1 MPIFSRFNPIKNN
14 YLKKLEYYT
23 IYVILP
29 CFFTKSSMRIIIAGA
44 GEVGTH
50 LAKML
55 SNENHE
61 ILLIDTEEDR
71 LRPIDSSLDVL
82 TYHGSA
88 TSVSLLQSVLSKKTD
103 LFIAV
108 THAES
113 TNITSSILAKRLG
126 ALKTI
131 ARIDNLEYLEHSTE
145 DFFKSLGIDS
155 LIYPE
160 LIAAREVLGL
170 LHETGTT
177 EFMEFSG
184 GTLAMY
190 VQKLD
195 EKAPIINKTLEEIAI
210 TFKTDKYRAVAI
222 KRNDKT
228 IIPRGH
234 ERFMLGDL
242 VYVISTHE
250 GIDEMMKTSG
260 KENFEAKSIMI
271 LGGSRIGKHVAL
283 YMQKTSEVKLID
295 SNIER
300 CEALAEILEQT
311 LIINGDCRNVDLLE
325 QEGLK
330 QMDAFVAVTGNSE
343 TNILSCLLAKKMGV
357 KRTIAEV
364 ENMEY
369 INLAENTGID
379 TIINKKISAASRIFR
394 HTTNPNVTQVKY
406 LTGADAEIL
415 EFNVPANSKITKGTL
430 RSMDFP
436 DDAIVGGG
444 THDGVPF
451 IATGD
456 TIIKANDKVVVFT
469 LPSAYD
475 KISKFFT

>member
-1 MPIFSRFNPIKNN
+1 
-14 YLKKLEYYT
+14 
-23 IYVILP
+23 
-29 CFFTKSSMRIIIAGA
+29 MRIIIAGA

-61 ILLIDTEEDR
+61 IIIIDPEETRIKLIEST
-71 LRPIDSSLDVL
+71 LDVL

-88 TSVSLLQSVLSKKTD
+88 TSIKILEEILLKKTD

-108 THAES
+108 THSED
-113 TNITSSILAKRLG
+113 TNIISSILAKRFG
-126 ALKTI
+126 TIKTI
-131 ARIDNLEYLEHSTE
+131 ARIDNIDYLEHSTP

-170 LHETGTT
+170 LQETGTT

-184 GTLAMY
+184 GALTMF

-195 EKAPIINKTLEEIAI
+195 KNAPILNKSLEEISI
-210 TFKTDKYRAVAI
+210 INKTDKYRAVAI

-228 IIPRGH
+228 IIPRGK
-234 ERFMLGDL
+234 EQFRLGDL
-242 VYVISTHE
+242 VYVISTSE
-250 GIDEMMKTSG
+250 GIDEVMKTSG
-260 KENFEAKSIMI
+260 KESFEAKSIMI

-283 YMQKTSEVKLID
+283 YMQKNCEVKLID
-295 SNIER
+295 INPEK
-300 CEALAEILEQT
+300 CEALAEILDNT
-311 LIINGDCRNVDLLE
+311 LLICGDCRNADLLE
-325 QEGLK
+325 QEGISK
-330 QMDAFVAVTGNSE
+330 MDAFVAVTGNSE
-343 TNILSCLLAKKMGV
+343 TNILSCLLAKKLGV
-357 KRTIAEV
+357 KKTIAEV

-369 INLAENTGID
+369 INLAENSGID

-406 LTGADAEIL
+406 MAGTDAEVI
-415 EFNVPANSKITKGTL
+415 EFNVPENAKITKGTL
-430 RSMDFP
+430 RGIDFP
-436 DDAIVGGG
+436 KDAIVGGG
-444 THDGVPF
+444 TRDGVPF

-456 TIIKANDKVVVFT
+456 TMIKANDKVVVFT

-475 KISKFFT
+475 RLTKFFT

>member
-1 MPIFSRFNPIKNN
+1 
-14 YLKKLEYYT
+14 
-23 IYVILP
+23 
-29 CFFTKSSMRIIIAGA
+29 MRIIIAGA

-61 ILLIDTEEDR
+61 IILIDTEEER
-71 LRPIDSSLDVL
+71 LKPVDSSMDVL
-82 TYHGSA
+82 TYTGSA
-88 TSVSLLQSVLSKKTD
+88 TSINILREVLQKKTD

-108 THAES
+108 THWED

-126 ALKTI
+126 AIKTI
-131 ARIDNLEYLEHSTE
+131 ARIDNLDYLEHSTLE
-145 DFFKSLGIDS
+145 FFKSLGIDS

-177 EFMEFSG
+177 EFMEFCG
-184 GTLAMY
+184 GKLAMY

-195 EKAPIINKTLEEIAI
+195 ENAPILDKSLEEIAV
-210 TFKTDKYRAVAI
+210 TRSTDKYRAVAI

-228 IIPRGH
+228 IIPRGG
-234 ERFMLGDL
+234 EYFRLGDL
-242 VYVISTHE
+242 VFVISTNE
-250 GIDEMMKTSG
+250 GIDEMMITSG

-283 YMQKTSEVKLID
+283 YMQKTCQVKLVD
-295 SNIER
+295 SDPER
-300 CEALAEILEQT
+300 CEALSDILEDT
-311 LIINGDCRNVDLLE
+311 LIINGDCRNADLLE
-325 QEGLK
+325 QEGIG

-343 TNILSCLLAKKMGV
+343 TNVLSCLLAKKLGV
-357 KRTIAEV
+357 KKTIAEV

-369 INLAENTGID
+369 INLAENIGID

-406 LTGADAEIL
+406 MAGTEAEVI
-415 EFNVPANSKITKGTL
+415 EFNVPENAKITRGTL
-430 RSMDFP
+430 RSLDFP
-436 DDAIVGGG
+436 RDSIVGGG
-444 THDGVPF
+444 TRDGVPF

-456 TIIKANDKVVVFT
+456 TIIKPNDKVVVFT
-469 LPSAYD
+469 LPTAYE
-475 KISKFFT
+475 KLSKFFT

>member
-1 MPIFSRFNPIKNN
+1 
-14 YLKKLEYYT
+14 
-23 IYVILP
+23 
-29 CFFTKSSMRIIIAGA
+29 MRIVIAGA

-61 ILLIDTEEDR
+61 ITIIDPEESR
-71 LRPIDSSLDVL
+71 LKPIDSSLDVL
-82 TYHGSA
+82 THAGSA
-88 TSVSLLQSVLSKKTD
+88 TSVKILEDSLRKKTD

-108 THAES
+108 THSED
-113 TNITSSILAKRLG
+113 TNITAAILAKRFG
-126 ALKTI
+126 AIKTI
-131 ARIDNLEYLEHSTE
+131 ARIDNLDYLEAANIE
-145 DFFKSLGIDS
+145 FFKSIGIDS

-170 LHETGTT
+170 LHETGSS

-184 GTLAMY
+184 GKLAMY

-195 EKAPIINKTLEEIAI
+195 EKAPILNKSLQEISVSHR
-210 TFKTDKYRAVAI
+210 TDKYRAVAI
-222 KRNDKT
+222 KRNAIT
-228 IIPRGH
+228 IIPRGNEH
-234 ERFMLGDL
+234 FQLGDM
-242 VYVISTHE
+242 VFVISTHE

-271 LGGSRIGKHVAL
+271 LGGSRIGKHIAL
-283 YMQKTSEVKLID
+283 YLQKTSEVKLID
-295 SNIER
+295 SSIER
-300 CEALAEILEQT
+300 CEDLAGLLDNT
-311 LIINGDCRNVDLLE
+311 LIINGDGRNVDLLQ
-325 QEGLK
+325 QEGIT

-343 TNILSCLLAKKMGV
+343 TNILSCLLAKRMGV
-357 KRTIAEV
+357 KKTIAEV
-364 ENMEY
+364 ENMEF

-406 LTGADAEIL
+406 MTGTDAEVI
-415 EFNVPANSKITKGTL
+415 EFNVPANAKITKGTL
-430 RSMDFP
+430 RSIDFP
-436 DDAIVGGG
+436 KDAIVGGG
-444 THDGVPF
+444 TRDGEPF

-469 LPSAYD
+469 LPTAYETL
-475 KISKFFT
+475 SKYFT

>member
-1 MPIFSRFNPIKNN
+1 
-14 YLKKLEYYT
+14 
-23 IYVILP
+23 
-29 CFFTKSSMRIIIAGA
+29 MRIIIAGA

-61 ILLIDTEEDR
+61 ILLIDPEENR
-71 LRPIDSSLDVL
+71 LKPIDSSLDVL

-88 TSVSLLQSVLSKKTD
+88 TSVHLLQNVLNKKTD

-108 THAES
+108 THSED
-113 TNITSSILAKRLG
+113 TNITAAVLAKRLG
-126 ALKTI
+126 AQKTI
-131 ARIDNLEYLEHSTE
+131 ARIDNLEYLEHSNE
-145 DFFKSLGIDS
+145 EFFKSMGIDS

-184 GTLAMY
+184 GKLAMY

-195 EKAPIINKTLEEIAI
+195 DKAPIINKTLEEISVYYR
-210 TFKTDKYRAVAI
+210 TDKYRAVAI
-222 KRNDKT
+222 KRHDKT
-228 IIPRGH
+228 IIPRG
-234 ERFMLGDL
+234 EEKFLPGDL
-242 VYVISTHE
+242 VFVISTHE

-271 LGGSRIGKHVAL
+271 VGGSRIGKHVAL
-283 YMQKTSEVKLID
+283 YMQKSCEVKLID
-295 SNIER
+295 YSIER
-300 CEALAEILEQT
+300 CETLAEILDNT
-311 LIINGDCRNVDLLE
+311 LIINGDCRNVELLNH
-325 QEGLK
+325 EGIGK
-330 QMDAFVAVTGNSE
+330 MDAFVAVTGNSE

-394 HTTNPNVTQVKY
+394 HTTNPNVTAVKY
-406 LTGADAEIL
+406 LTGADAEVL
-415 EFNVPANSKITKGTL
+415 EFVVPPNARITRSTL

-436 DDAIVGGG
+436 EDAIVGGG
-444 THDGVPF
+444 TRDGVPF
-451 IATGD
+451 IAKGD
-456 TIIKANDKVVVFT
+456 TIIKPGDKVVVFT

-475 KISKFFT
+475 RISKYFS

>member
-1 MPIFSRFNPIKNN
+1 
-14 YLKKLEYYT
+14 
-23 IYVILP
+23 
-29 CFFTKSSMRIIIAGA
+29 MRIIIAGA

-61 ILLIDTEEDR
+61 IILIDTEEER
-71 LRPIDSSLDVL
+71 LKPVDSTMDVL
-82 TYHGSA
+82 TYVGSA
-88 TSVSLLQSVLSKKTD
+88 TSMNILQEVLQKKTD

-108 THAES
+108 THWED

-126 ALKTI
+126 AIKTI
-131 ARIDNLEYLEHSTE
+131 ARIDNLDYLEHSTLE
-145 DFFKSLGIDS
+145 FFKSLGIDS

-160 LIAAREVLGL
+160 LIAAREVLSL

-177 EFMEFSG
+177 EFMEFCG
-184 GTLAMY
+184 GKLAMY

-195 EKAPIINKTLEEIAI
+195 EKAPIIDKTLQEISI
-210 TFKTDKYRAVAI
+210 TRSTDKYRAVAI
-222 KRNDKT
+222 KRDEKT
-228 IIPRGH
+228 IIPRGN
-234 ERFMLGDL
+234 EYFRVGDL
-242 VYVISTHE
+242 VFVISTSE
-250 GIDEMMKTSG
+250 GIDDMMVTSG

-283 YMQKTSEVKLID
+283 YMQKTSQVKLID
-295 SNIER
+295 SDPAK
-300 CEALAEILEQT
+300 CEALSDILEDT
-311 LIINGDCRNVDLLE
+311 LIINGDCRDAELLE
-325 QEGLK
+325 QEGIG

-343 TNILSCLLAKKMGV
+343 TNVLSCLLAKKLGV
-357 KRTIAEV
+357 RKTIAEV

-369 INLAENTGID
+369 INLAGNIGID

-406 LTGADAEIL
+406 MTGTEAEVI
-415 EFNVPANSKITKGTL
+415 EFNVPENAKITKGTL
-430 RSMDFP
+430 RSIDFP
-436 DDAIVGGG
+436 KNSIVGGG
-444 THDGVPF
+444 TRDGVPF

-456 TIIKANDKVVVFT
+456 TIIKPNDKVVVFT

-475 KISKFFT
+475 KLSKFFT

>member
-1 MPIFSRFNPIKNN
+1 
-14 YLKKLEYYT
+14 
-23 IYVILP
+23 
-29 CFFTKSSMRIIIAGA
+29 MRIIIAGA

-61 ILLIDTEEDR
+61 IILIDTEEDR
-71 LRPIDSSLDVL
+71 LKPVDSSLDVL
-82 TYHGSA
+82 TYVGSA
-88 TSVSLLQSVLSKKTD
+88 TSINILQEVLQKKTD

-108 THAES
+108 THGED
-113 TNITSSILAKRLG
+113 TNITASILAKRLG
-126 ALKTI
+126 AIKTI
-131 ARIDNLEYLEHSTE
+131 ARIDNLDYLEHSTLE
-145 DFFKSLGIDS
+145 FFKSLGIDS

-160 LIAAREVLGL
+160 LIAAREVLSL

-177 EFMEFSG
+177 EFMEFCG
-184 GTLAMY
+184 GKLAMY

-195 EKAPIINKTLEEIAI
+195 ENAPILNKSLQEISL
-210 TFKTDKYRAVAI
+210 TNSTDKYRAVAI
-222 KRNDKT
+222 KRNENT
-228 IIPRGH
+228 IIPRGNEIFH
-234 ERFMLGDL
+234 LGDL
-242 VYVISTHE
+242 VFVISTNE

-283 YMQKTSEVKLID
+283 YMQKTCEVKLID
-295 SNIER
+295 SDQAR
-300 CEALAEILEQT
+300 CEALSEILEDT

-325 QEGLK
+325 QEGISK
-330 QMDAFVAVTGNSE
+330 MDAFVAVTGNSE
-343 TNILSCLLAKKMGV
+343 TNILSCLLAKKLGV

-394 HTTNPNVTQVKY
+394 QTTNPNVTQVKY
-406 LTGADAEIL
+406 MTGTEAEVI
-415 EFNVPANSKITKGTL
+415 EFNVTEEARITRGTL
-430 RSMDFP
+430 RSLDFP
-436 DDAIVGGG
+436 KDAIVGGG
-444 THDGVPF
+444 TRDGVPF

-456 TIIKANDKVVVFT
+456 TIIKPNDKVVVFT
-469 LPSAYD
+469 LPSAYERV
-475 KISKFFT
+475 SKFFT

>member
-1 MPIFSRFNPIKNN
+1 
-14 YLKKLEYYT
+14 
-23 IYVILP
+23 
-29 CFFTKSSMRIIIAGA
+29 MRIVIAGA
-44 GEVGTH
+44 GEVGSH

-61 ILLIDTEEDR
+61 IILIDPEEAR
-71 LRPIDSSLDVL
+71 LKPIDSSLDVL
-82 TYHGSA
+82 THEGSA
-88 TSVSLLQSVLSKKTD
+88 TSVKILEDALRKKTD

-108 THAES
+108 THSED
-113 TNITSSILAKRLG
+113 TNITASILAKRFG
-126 ALKTI
+126 AIKTI
-131 ARIDNLEYLEHSTE
+131 ARIDNLDYLEPATV
-145 DFFKSLGIDS
+145 DFFKSIGVDS

-170 LHETGTT
+170 LHETGSS

-184 GTLAMY
+184 GKLAMY

-195 EKAPIINKTLEEIAI
+195 EKAPILNKSLQEISVSH
-210 TFKTDKYRAVAI
+210 KTDKYRAVAI
-222 KRNDKT
+222 KRNAVT
-228 IIPRGH
+228 IIPRGNEH
-234 ERFMLGDL
+234 FQLGDM
-242 VYVISTHE
+242 VFVISTHE

-283 YMQKTSEVKLID
+283 YLQKTCEVKLID
-295 SNIER
+295 SSMER
-300 CEALAEILEQT
+300 CEDLAEVLDNT
-311 LIINGDCRNVDLLE
+311 LVINGDGRNVDLLE
-325 QEGLK
+325 QEGIT

-343 TNILSCLLAKKMGV
+343 TNILSCLLAKRMGV
-357 KRTIAEV
+357 KKTIAEV
-364 ENMEY
+364 ENMEF

-406 LTGADAEIL
+406 MAGTDAEVI

-430 RSMDFP
+430 RSIDFP
-436 DDAIVGGG
+436 KDAIVGGG
-444 THDGVPF
+444 TRDGEPF

-469 LPSAYD
+469 LPSAYETL
-475 KISKFFT
+475 SKYFT

>member
-1 MPIFSRFNPIKNN
+1 
-14 YLKKLEYYT
+14 
-23 IYVILP
+23 
-29 CFFTKSSMRIIIAGA
+29 MRIIIAGA

-61 ILLIDTEEDR
+61 ILLIDSEEDR
-71 LRPIDSSLDVL
+71 LKPIDSSLDVL

-88 TSVSLLQSVLSKKTD
+88 TSVHLLQNALKKKTD

-108 THAES
+108 THSEN
-113 TNITSSILAKRLG
+113 TNITSAILAKRLG

-131 ARIDNLEYLEHSTE
+131 ARIDNLEYLEHSNE
-145 DFFKSLGIDS
+145 EFFMSLGIDS

-184 GTLAMY
+184 GKLAMY

-195 EKAPIINKTLEEIAI
+195 EKAPIINLTLEDIAI
-210 TFKTDKYRAVAI
+210 KFKTDKYRAVAI
-222 KRNDKT
+222 KRNNTT
-228 IIPRGH
+228 IIPRGE
-234 ERFMLGDL
+234 ERFQLGDL
-242 VYVISTHE
+242 VFVISTHG

-271 LGGSRIGKHVAL
+271 VGGSRIGKHVGL
-283 YMQKTSEVKLID
+283 YMQKTCEVKLID
-295 SNIER
+295 SDINR
-300 CEALAEILEQT
+300 CESLAEILDNT
-311 LIINGDCRNVDLLE
+311 LIINGDCRDIDLLTR
-325 QEGLK
+325 EGITK
-330 QMDAFVAVTGNSE
+330 MDCFISVTGNSE

-357 KRTIAEV
+357 KKTIAEV

-369 INLAENTGID
+369 INLAENIGID

-406 LTGADAEIL
+406 LTGADAEVI
-415 EFNVPANSKITKGTL
+415 EFNVPVNAKITKGTL

-444 THDGVPF
+444 TREGVPF

-456 TIIKANDKVVVFT
+456 TIIKAGDKVVVFT

-475 KISKFFT
+475 KLSKFFS

>member
-1 MPIFSRFNPIKNN
+1 MYYFAMFLLKIF
-14 YLKKLEYYT
+14 
-23 IYVILP
+23 
-29 CFFTKSSMRIIIAGA
+29 MRIIIAGA

-61 ILLIDTEEDR
+61 ILLIDSEENK
-71 LRPIDSSLDVL
+71 LKPIDSSLDVL

-88 TSVSLLQSVLSKKTD
+88 TSVQLLQNTLRKKTD

-108 THAES
+108 THSED
-113 TNITSSILAKRLG
+113 TNITSAILAKRLG

-131 ARIDNLEYLEHSTE
+131 ARIDNLEYLEHTTE
-145 DFFKSLGIDS
+145 EFFKSLGVDS

-184 GTLAMY
+184 GKLAMY

-195 EKAPIINKTLEEIAI
+195 EKAPILNKSLEEIAI
-210 TFKTDKYRAVAI
+210 KYKTDQYRVVAI
-222 KRNDKT
+222 KRNGKT
-228 IIPRGH
+228 IIPGGDEH
-234 ERFMLGDL
+234 FQLGDL
-242 VYVISTHE
+242 AFVISTHA

-271 LGGSRIGKHVAL
+271 VGGSRIGKHVAL
-283 YMQKTSEVKLID
+283 YMQKSCEVKLID
-295 SNIER
+295 NSLER
-300 CEALAEILEQT
+300 CEALADILENT
-311 LIINGDCRNVDLLE
+311 LIINGDCRNVDLLTR
-325 QEGLK
+325 EGLTK
-330 QMDAFVAVTGNSE
+330 MDAFVAVTGNSE
-343 TNILSCLLAKKMGV
+343 TNILSCLLAKNMGI
-357 KRTIAEV
+357 KKTIAEV

-406 LTGADAEIL
+406 LTGANAEVL
-415 EFNVPANSKITKGTL
+415 EINVPSNSRITKGTL
-430 RSMDFP
+430 RSMNFP

-444 THDGVPF
+444 TRDDVPF

-456 TIIKANDKVVVFT
+456 TIIKANDKVIVFT
-469 LPSAYD
+469 LPTAYE
-475 KISKFFT
+475 KLTKFFI